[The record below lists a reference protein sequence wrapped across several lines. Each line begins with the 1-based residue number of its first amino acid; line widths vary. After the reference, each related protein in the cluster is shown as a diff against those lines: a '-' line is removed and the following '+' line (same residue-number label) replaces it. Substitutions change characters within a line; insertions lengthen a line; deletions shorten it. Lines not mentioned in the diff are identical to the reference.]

1 MNMKKK
7 FYQMSPA
14 ERLDFLDLKS
24 ETRQILEETVL
35 DVALADNLI
44 ENQISEFEL
53 PMGLAQNF
61 VINGK
66 NTWSQW

>member
-35 DVALADNLI
+35 DAALADNLI
-44 ENQISEFEL
+44 ENQILSL
-53 PMGLAQNF
+53 
-61 VINGK
+61 IHI
-66 NTWSQW
+66 

>member
-1 MNMKKK
+1 
-7 FYQMSPA
+7 MSPA